1 LRFRFMLFLVCALL
15 ASFGC
20 FDGIKAFATDG
31 DEPRS
36 YFDRFTKEEKV
47 LYLNAGV
54 FAAIGLY
61 GFFEWDYGANSPHA
75 DSEGWFG
82 RTTKHGGADKLGHL
96 WSAHAM
102 SHLFS
107 AVYGHWGYEH
117 DRANTYGALSSL
129 GAQTFMEFADS
140 FSNFGLSY
148 EDLLMDFAGAATG
161 YIWGRYPALASK
173 VDFRMEY
180 TPEFKASD
188 FDPFTDYQNQ
198 RYLLAFKPEG
208 FECLRDTPLSFFELH
223 VGYFTRGFE
232 GHEEGG
238 TDRRQRSL
246 YAGVGINV
254 GRVLRA
260 LIDER
265 YHPWTQILNYF
276 QIPYT
281 DVRLDH
287 DLD

>member
-1 LRFRFMLFLVCALL
+1 MRFRLMVFLICALL
-15 ASFGC
+15 ATLGF
-20 FDGIKAFATDG
+20 FDRITAFAAEG
-31 DEPRS
+31 DDSLP
-36 YFDRFTKEEKV
+36 YFERFSKEEKI
-47 LYLNAGV
+47 LFLNAGV

-61 GFFEWDYGANSPHA
+61 GFFEWDYGANSPQA
-75 DSEGWFG
+75 NSEGWFG
-82 RTTKHGGADKLGHL
+82 RTTKHGGADKLGHS
-96 WSAHAM
+96 WSAYAM

-107 AVYGHWGYEH
+107 ALYGHWGYEH

-129 GAQTFMEFADS
+129 GAQTFMELADS
-140 FSNFGLSY
+140 FSDFGLSY
-148 EDLLMDFAGAATG
+148 EDLVMDFAGAAMG
-161 YIWGRYPALASK
+161 YIWGKYPALASK

-180 TPEFKASD
+180 TPEIKDSH

-208 FECLRDTPLSFFELH
+208 FERLRETPLSFLEFH

-232 GHEEGG
+232 DHEEGG
-238 TDRRQRSL
+238 PDHRKRTL

-260 LIDER
+260 LTDEK

-276 QIPYT
+276 QLPYT